1 MTVRDIFQAY
11 GMAYLSKYA
20 DNIPVNHRK
29 VIHAIMDCLNFNKWE
44 LFFAAVLPA
53 VILLR
58 YTNPAVTDTV
68 LPVRDKRLPIG
79 FLNA

>member
-11 GMAYLSKYA
+11 GMAYLNKYA
-20 DNIPVNHRK
+20 DTIPVNHRK
-29 VIHAIMDCLNFNKWE
+29 VIHAVMDCLNLNKWE
-44 LFFAAVLPA
+44 LFFAVVLPA

-68 LPVRDKRLPIG
+68 LLAREIKLTSG